1 MKDFSYI
8 TNSHPAFIE
17 SLYQDYLKD
26 PNSIDPEMKKFFDG
40 FDFAVSLDRVS
51 GANGATKAATNG
63 FTNGSNGA
71 GGAIA
76 SAEIAAGEA
85 IDWKKEVGAYRLI
98 LGYRNKGHLIA
109 KTNPIRQR

>member
-51 GANGATKAATNG
+51 TNG
-63 FTNGSNGA
+63 HGANGSNGVSP
-71 GGAIA
+71 
-76 SAEIAAGEA
+76 SAETATGEA
-85 IDWKKEVGAYRLI
+85 TDWKKEVSVYRMI
-98 LGYRNKGHLIA
+98 LGYRHFA
-109 KTNPIRQR
+109 KWGC